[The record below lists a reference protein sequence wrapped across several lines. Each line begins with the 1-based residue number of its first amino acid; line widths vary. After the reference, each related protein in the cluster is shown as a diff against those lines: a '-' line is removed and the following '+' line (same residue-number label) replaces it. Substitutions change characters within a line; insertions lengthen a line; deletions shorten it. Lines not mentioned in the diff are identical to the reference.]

1 MVFSP
6 EQSFESVKCTA
17 CGICSQVCPEDSIR
31 TDESGLVISFE
42 STCIGCGHCGCYCP
56 SNCFSLPEEN
66 RGLIPEQEQL
76 QNLFES
82 RRSVRHFLE
91 KPVEETVIRSLLEPV
106 GFSPTGQ
113 NAQGITVEVILG
125 RGRIRKLVVDPLVK
139 LIRILDCFR
148 LLSLFAGKS
157 RAAVKKIRN
166 GEDIITWKAPCVLLF
181 RAPAGN
187 ITGKT
192 DAVIAATMVSVK
204 AEAMGLGTFWNGVVQ
219 VASVFLRVKKSHAV
233 LCVGYPMLKKYQ
245 RVPARDWVL
254 SYGRQ
259 GRSS

>member
-6 EQSFESVKCTA
+6 GQSFESVKCTA
-17 CGICSQVCPEDSIR
+17 CGICSLVCPEDSIR
-31 TDESGLVISFE
+31 TGESGFVISFE

-56 SNCFSLPEEN
+56 SNCFGLPEEN
-66 RGLIPEQEQL
+66 LGSIPKEKQL

-82 RRSVRHFLE
+82 RRSVRHFQE
-91 KPVEETVIRSLLEPV
+91 KPVEQAVISTLLEPV

-113 NAQGITVEVILG
+113 NARGITVEVILG
-125 RGRIRKLVVDPLVK
+125 RDRIQKLVVDPLVK
-139 LIRILDCFR
+139 MVRILDSFR
-148 LLSLFAGKS
+148 LLSAFAGRS
-157 RAAVKKIRN
+157 GAAVRKIRN
-166 GEDIITWKAPCVLLF
+166 GEDVITWNAPCVLLF

-192 DAVIAATMVSVK
+192 DAVIAAAMVSVK

-219 VASVFLRVKKSHAV
+219 VASIFLKVKRSHAV
-233 LCVGYPMLKKYQ
+233 LCVGYPLLKKYQ
-245 RVPARDWVL
+245 RVPEREWFV